1 MWVSRLIFRLY
12 HNNMMASDGLVQGN
26 YSLSGALSPLS
37 KLVIIVVM
45 IRGRHRGLPAAIDR
59 AVMLPYGLGLED
71 TDQTKVENGDE
82 TAGETTVQGSGMG
95 TATQTITKSR
105 Y

>member
-12 HNNMMASDGLVQGN
+12 PNNMMASDGLVQGN

-37 KLVIIVVM
+37 KLIIIIVM
-45 IRGRHRGLPAAIDR
+45 LRGRHRGLPAAIDR
-59 AVMLPYGLGLED
+59 AIMLSYGLDLED
-71 TDQTKVENGDE
+71 ADQAKGEDGDE
-82 TAGETTVQGSGMG
+82 ASGDTTVQGSGMG
-95 TATQTITKSR
+95 TASQTITNSR